1 MRKEGE
7 GIDIQTNNIN
17 WCSADMYKNAL
28 LTAGITD
35 AEVRITAPYPV
46 SGTAALTGVYK
57 AYEDITGTTISE
69 DAKSASTQ
77 ELVVTGNLAEMI
89 GSEDATALI
98 NELKLLLDETKN
110 MSDDEVREQIVSIAG
125 DMGYTLTDDEVTQIL
140 ELVRKLEKLDVSQ
153 LQDTIKNALNAAGT
167 VNKVTESISTFGQK
181 VQAFFGKVGRFF
193 SNLFGGSK
201 TE

>member
-1 MRKEGE
+1 
-7 GIDIQTNNIN
+7 
-17 WCSADMYKNAL
+17 
-28 LTAGITD
+28 
-35 AEVRITAPYPV
+35 
-46 SGTAALTGVYK
+46 
-57 AYEDITGTTISE
+57 
-69 DAKSASTQ
+69 
-77 ELVVTGNLAEMI
+77 MI

-98 NELKLLLDETKN
+98 NELKLLLDETKT

-167 VNKVTESISTFGQK
+167 VNKVSESISTFGQK
-181 VQAFFGKVGRFF
+181 VQAFFAKVGRFF